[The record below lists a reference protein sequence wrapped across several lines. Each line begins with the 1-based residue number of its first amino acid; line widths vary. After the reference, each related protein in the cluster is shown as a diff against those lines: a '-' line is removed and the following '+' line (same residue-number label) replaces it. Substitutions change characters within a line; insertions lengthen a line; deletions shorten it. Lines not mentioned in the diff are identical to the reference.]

1 MILFVCCEVEPCA
14 DAMEDFLGS
23 LGRVALVETHEL
35 VLEDLMLALRD
46 DFLFPGHKKHMLV
59 KPQSF
64 LDTTNTRL
72 LNSVFTRHNKH
83 TCFLNLNL
91 SWTKQT
97 HMLLKLQ
104 SFLDTTNTH
113 AT

>member
-14 DAMEDFLGS
+14 DAMEDFVGS

-64 LDTTNTRL
+64 LDATNTRL
-72 LNSVFTRHNKH
+72 
-83 TCFLNLNL
+83 LNLNL
-91 SWTKQT
+91 SWTQQT
-97 HMLLKLQ
+97 HMLLKSQ
-104 SFLDTTNTH
+104 SSLDPTNTN
-113 AT
+113 AS